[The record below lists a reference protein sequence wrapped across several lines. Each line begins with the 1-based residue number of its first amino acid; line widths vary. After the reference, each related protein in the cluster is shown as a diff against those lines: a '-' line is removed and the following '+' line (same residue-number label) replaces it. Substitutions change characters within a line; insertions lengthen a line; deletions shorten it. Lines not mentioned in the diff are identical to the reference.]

1 MPFPIVT
8 AVAIFI
14 TIWWMT
20 LFAVLP
26 LGVRSVHESDDAPS
40 VGTDP
45 GAPVAPRLLMKAAL
59 TTVISAILFAALILF
74 VRLTQ

>member
-14 TIWWMT
+14 TIWWVT

-26 LGVRSVHESDDAPS
+26 LGVRSVHESDDAPPA
-40 VGTDP
+40 GTDP
-45 GAPVAPRLLMKAAL
+45 GAPVAPRLLMKAGL
-59 TTVISAILFAALILF
+59 TTVISAILFIALVVI

>member
-14 TIWWMT
+14 TIWWVT

-26 LGVRSVHESDDAPS
+26 FGVRSVHESDDAPLA
-40 VGTDP
+40 GTDP
-45 GAPVAPRLLMKAAL
+45 GAPVAPRLLMKAGL
-59 TTVISAILFAALILF
+59 KTIISAILFVALVVI

>member
-1 MPFPIVT
+1 MPFPVVT

-14 TIWWMT
+14 TIWWVT

-26 LGVRSVHESDDAPS
+26 LGVRSVHESEDPPLP
-40 VGTDP
+40 GTDP
-45 GAPVAPRLLMKAAL
+45 GAPVAPRLLMKAGL
-59 TTVISAILFAALILF
+59 TTVISVVLFVALVAI

>member
-14 TIWWMT
+14 TIWWVT

-26 LGVRSVHESDDAPS
+26 LGVRSVHENDDVLPA
-40 VGTDP
+40 GTDP
-45 GAPVAPRLLMKAAL
+45 GAPVAPRLLMKAGL
-59 TTVISAILFAALILF
+59 TTVISVILFVALVMF

>member
-14 TIWWMT
+14 TIWWVT

-26 LGVRSVHESDDAPS
+26 LGVRSVHESDDAPLA
-40 VGTDP
+40 GTDP
-45 GAPVAPRLLMKAAL
+45 GAPVAPRLLMKAGL
-59 TTVISAILFAALILF
+59 TTVISAILFIALVVII
-74 VRLTQ
+74 RLTQ